1 MGVVDEQSRVLY
13 LNEAARKRLGVGD
26 AADLTTADVFPPQ
39 AFARYYDEIRP
50 VLLRTGTWRGE
61 LPVLTGLGE
70 AVPMALTIVARV
82 AAGGEVNGL
91 VTFGREIE
99 TPPGARSPPLVYDE
113 LTGLPG
119 RGILDDRL
127 RVALARAARD
137 GRRVAVILADVDAMK
152 DINDSFGHAVGDDV
166 LRGLARAMSGGVRGG
181 DTVAR
186 FGGDEFVMLV
196 DGLDESDTA
205 VAVCRASAGRGVSDA
220 GRDDGRRPRRHG
232 QLRSRGRY
240 PR

>member
-1 MGVVDEQSRVLY
+1 M
-13 LNEAARKRLGVGD
+13 AARD
-26 AADLTTADVFPPQ
+26 
-39 AFARYYDEIRP
+39 
-50 VLLRTGTWRGE
+50 
-61 LPVLTGLGE
+61 
-70 AVPMALTIVARV
+70 
-82 AAGGEVNGL
+82 
-91 VTFGREIE
+91 
-99 TPPGARSPPLVYDE
+99 PPLVYDE

-166 LRGLARAMSGGVRGG
+166 LRGLARAMSRGLRTG

-205 VAVCRASAGRGVSDA
+205 WQFAERLQDAVSRTPVETAAGALVVTASFGLAVGTPLTRRLSCCSGPTPRCIGPRRWA
-220 GRDDGRRPRRHG
+220 RQDGRVRRRRRGEHHT
-232 QLRSRGRY
+232 RSPTSSQSRSAMV
-240 PR
+240 